1 MPRVDFYLLS
11 NESGMYKFAC
21 IMASKAWS
29 AGNHVYMY
37 TETEDTA
44 KKLDDLLWTFRDI
57 SFVPHEIYNG
67 TESNEVPIT
76 IGFGNHF
83 PNHSQV
89 MIILDYIIPEFA
101 EKFSRIIEIVENN
114 EKKKK
119 IARQR
124 YRQYKESKY
133 ELYNHNI
140 DNLKEIYQTK

>member
-67 TESNEVPIT
+67 TENNEVPIT

-89 MIILDYIIPEFA
+89 MINLDYKIPEFA

-114 EKKKK
+114 EKKKE

-124 YRQYKESKY
+124 YRQYKESEY
-133 ELYNHNI
+133 ELHNHNI

>member
-57 SFVPHEIYNG
+57 SFVPHEIYNE
-67 TESNEVPIT
+67 TENNEVPIT

-89 MIILDYIIPEFA
+89 MINLDYKIPEFA

-114 EKKKK
+114 EKKKE

-124 YRQYKESKY
+124 YRQYKESEY
-133 ELYNHNI
+133 ELHNHNI

>member
-57 SFVPHEIYNG
+57 SFVPHEIYNE
-67 TESNEVPIT
+67 TENNEVPIT

-89 MIILDYIIPEFA
+89 MINLDYKIPEFA

-114 EKKKK
+114 EKNKKV
-119 IARQR
+119 ARQR
-124 YRQYKESKY
+124 YRQYKENDY
-133 ELYNHNI
+133 EIHDHKI
-140 DNLKEIYQTK
+140 DNLKEMYRA

>member
-11 NESGMYKFAC
+11 DESGMYKFAC

-57 SFVPHEIYNG
+57 SFVPHEIYNE
-67 TESNEVPIT
+67 TENNEVPIT

-89 MIILDYIIPEFA
+89 MINLDYKIPEFA

-124 YRQYKESKY
+124 YRQYKKSEY
-133 ELYNHNI
+133 ELHNHNI

>member
-11 NESGMYKFAC
+11 DESGMYKFAC

-37 TETEDTA
+37 AETEDTA

-57 SFVPHEIYNG
+57 SFVPHEIYNE
-67 TESNEVPIT
+67 TENNEVPIT

-89 MIILDYIIPEFA
+89 MINLDYKIPEFA

-114 EKKKK
+114 EKNKKV
-119 IARQR
+119 ARQR
-124 YRQYKESKY
+124 YRQYKENDY
-133 ELYNHNI
+133 EIHDHKI
-140 DNLKEIYQTK
+140 DNLKEMYRA

>member
-57 SFVPHEIYNG
+57 SFVPHEIYNE
-67 TESNEVPIT
+67 TENNEAPIT

-89 MIILDYIIPEFA
+89 MINLDYKIPEFA
-101 EKFSRIIEIVENN
+101 ENFCRIIEIVENN
-114 EKKKK
+114 EKKKE

-124 YRQYKESKY
+124 YRQYKESEY
-133 ELYNHNI
+133 ELHNHNI

>member
-11 NESGMYKFAC
+11 DESGMYKFAC

-57 SFVPHEIYNG
+57 SFVPHEIYNE
-67 TESNEVPIT
+67 TENNEAPIT

-89 MIILDYIIPEFA
+89 MINLDYKIPEFA

-114 EKKKK
+114 EKNKKV
-119 IARQR
+119 ARQR
-124 YRQYKESKY
+124 YRQYKENDY
-133 ELYNHNI
+133 EIHDHKI
-140 DNLKEIYQTK
+140 DNLKEMYRA

>member
-57 SFVPHEIYNG
+57 SFVPHEIYNE
-67 TESNEVPIT
+67 TENNEVPIT

-83 PNHSQV
+83 PSHSQV
-89 MIILDYIIPEFA
+89 MINLDYKIPEFA

-114 EKKKK
+114 EKNKKV
-119 IARQR
+119 ARQR
-124 YRQYKESKY
+124 YRQYKENDY
-133 ELYNHNI
+133 EIHDHKI
-140 DNLKEIYQTK
+140 DNLKEMYRA

>member
-1 MPRVDFYLLS
+1 
-11 NESGMYKFAC
+11 
-21 IMASKAWS
+21 MASKAWS

-57 SFVPHEIYNG
+57 SFVPHEIYNK
-67 TESNEVPIT
+67 TENNEVPIT

-83 PNHSQV
+83 PKHSQV
-89 MIILDYIIPEFA
+89 MINLDYKIPEFA

-114 EKKKK
+114 EKNKE

>member
-11 NESGMYKFAC
+11 DESGMYKFAC

-57 SFVPHEIYNG
+57 SFVPHEIYNE
-67 TESNEVPIT
+67 TENNEAPIT
-76 IGFGNHF
+76 IGFGDHF

-89 MIILDYIIPEFA
+89 MINLDYKIPEFA

-114 EKKKK
+114 EKNKE

>member
-1 MPRVDFYLLS
+1 MSRVDFYLLS
-11 NESGMYKFAC
+11 DESGMYKFAC

-37 TETEDTA
+37 AETEDTA

-57 SFVPHEIYNG
+57 SFVPHEIYNE
-67 TESNEVPIT
+67 TENNEVPIT

-89 MIILDYIIPEFA
+89 MINLDYKIPEFA

-114 EKKKK
+114 EKNKKV
-119 IARQR
+119 ARQR
-124 YRQYKESKY
+124 YRQYKENDY
-133 ELYNHNI
+133 EIHDHKI
-140 DNLKEIYQTK
+140 DNLKEMYRA

>member
-57 SFVPHEIYNG
+57 SFVPHEIYNE
-67 TESNEVPIT
+67 TENNEVPIA

-83 PNHSQV
+83 PKHSQV
-89 MIILDYIIPEFA
+89 MINLDYKIPEFA

-114 EKKKK
+114 EKNKKV
-119 IARQR
+119 ARQR
-124 YRQYKESKY
+124 YRQYKENDY
-133 ELYNHNI
+133 EIHDHKI
-140 DNLKEIYQTK
+140 DNLKEMYRA

>member
-57 SFVPHEIYNG
+57 SFVPHEIYNE
-67 TESNEVPIT
+67 TENNEVPVT

-89 MIILDYIIPEFA
+89 MINLDYKIPEFA

-114 EKKKK
+114 EKKKE

-124 YRQYKESKY
+124 YRQYKESEY
-133 ELYNHNI
+133 ELHNHNI

>member
-57 SFVPHEIYNG
+57 SFVPHEIYNE
-67 TESNEVPIT
+67 TENNEVPIT

-89 MIILDYIIPEFA
+89 MINLDYKIPEFA

-114 EKKKK
+114 EKNKE

-124 YRQYKESKY
+124 YRQYKENDY
-133 ELYNHNI
+133 EIHDHKI
-140 DNLKEIYQTK
+140 DNLKEMYRA

>member
-1 MPRVDFYLLS
+1 MSRVDFYLLS
-11 NESGMYKFAC
+11 DDSNMHKFAC

-37 TETEDTA
+37 TQTEDTA

-57 SFVPHEIYNG
+57 SFVPHAIYNE
-67 TESNEVPIT
+67 TENNEVPIT

-83 PNHSQV
+83 PGHSQV
-89 MIILDYIIPEFA
+89 MINLDYKIPEFA
-101 EKFSRIIEIVENN
+101 ERFSRIIEIVENN
-114 EKKKK
+114 EKKKE

-124 YRQYKESKY
+124 YRQYKENEY
-133 ELYNHNI
+133 ELHNHNI

>member
-1 MPRVDFYLLS
+1 
-11 NESGMYKFAC
+11 
-21 IMASKAWS
+21 MASKAWS

-67 TESNEVPIT
+67 TENNEVPIT

-89 MIILDYIIPEFA
+89 MINLDYKIPEFA

-114 EKKKK
+114 EKNKE

-124 YRQYKESKY
+124 YRQYKESEY

>member
-1 MPRVDFYLLS
+1 MSRVDFYLLS
-11 NESGMYKFAC
+11 DESGMYKFAC

-57 SFVPHEIYNG
+57 SFVPHEIYNE
-67 TESNEVPIT
+67 TENNEVPIT

-89 MIILDYIIPEFA
+89 MINLDYKIPEFA

-114 EKKKK
+114 KKKK
-119 IARQR
+119 EIARQR
-124 YRQYKESKY
+124 YRQYKESEY
-133 ELYNHNI
+133 ELHNHNI

>member
-1 MPRVDFYLLS
+1 MPRVDFYLLPDG
-11 NESGMYKFAC
+11 SGMQKFAC

-29 AGNHVYMY
+29 AGNHVYMH

-57 SFVPHEIYNG
+57 SFVPHEIYNE
-67 TESNEVPIT
+67 TENNEAPIT

-89 MIILDYIIPEFA
+89 MINLDYKIPEFA

-114 EKKKK
+114 EKKKE

-124 YRQYKESKY
+124 YRQYKESEY
-133 ELYNHNI
+133 ELHNHNI